1 MEPEFMEDEIKFSR
15 TPNAFQF
22 RTREDD
28 EVRERK
34 GPIPLSEV
42 KEEKITYLWHPYIP
56 MDRVTMIGGD
66 PGAGKS
72 FITGAIAATL
82 SRGETLPGEEC
93 TDRVPMNTLMLS
105 AEDDPADTILPRLRN
120 LKADMRRIYVETA
133 DIVLDKEGMEAIEKM
148 VEMTNAKLLIIDP
161 IVAYFG
167 SKADMNRAN
176 DVRPIMKGLAALARR
191 KKIAILVVRHN
202 RKSSPGQPEGKRIH
216 SGFGS
221 VDFTAAVRSELAVEV
236 GKGDRSYFYHIK
248 MNAGPRG
255 QGIKY
260 WIENLEDDTGLFH
273 WDGFIDM
280 TMKRNGSG
288 ISKKF
293 KGEEAAKQWLHDWLK
308 DKPNGDLAKNILA
321 AGMMSGYSQ
330 TKLEHVKKEI
340 AFSEKIGNEWYWK
353 LGVGGVHA
361 NA

>member
-1 MEPEFMEDEIKFSR
+1 MEDTTEITFSR
-15 TPNAFQF
+15 KRNRFQF

-28 EVRERK
+28 EVKERK

-42 KEEKITYLWHPYIP
+42 KEEKITYLWRPYIP
-56 MDRVTMIGGD
+56 LNRVTMLGGD

-82 SRGETLPGEEC
+82 SRGEMLPGEEEIL
-93 TDRVPMNTLMLS
+93 REPMNTLMLS

-120 LKADMRRIYVETA
+120 LHADMTRIFVETA
-133 DIVLDKEGMEAIEKM
+133 DIVLDTEGLKAIGDM
-148 VEMTNAKLLIIDP
+148 VDATGAKLLVIDP

-176 DVRPIMKGLAALARR
+176 DVRPIMKGLAALAKR
-191 KKIAILVVRHN
+191 KEIAILVVRHN
-202 RKSSPGQPEGKRIH
+202 RKTSPGAPEGKRIH

-248 MNAGPRG
+248 MNAGPKG
-255 QGIKY
+255 VGLKY
-260 WIENLEDDTGLFH
+260 YIENMPDDTGLFH
-273 WDGFIDM
+273 WDGIV
-280 TMKRNGSG
+280 TLALKGNGS

-293 KGEEAAKQWLHDWLK
+293 KGEEAIKQFLHDYLK
-308 DKPNGDLAKNILA
+308 DKPDNQAPAQEIIA
-321 AGMMSGYSQ
+321 AGEAKGFSQ
-330 TKLEHVKKEI
+330 TKLEHVKKGI
-340 AFSEKIGNEWYWK
+340 ATSVRSGGTWYWK
-353 LGVGGVHA
+353 LEPVRSFDA
-361 NA
+361 DEE